1 MKKQFKHLPKC
12 TEEYKQQQIQQVLE
26 ADVIYEWECDLVQG
40 LRWVQTSC
48 VVLMSFVFAVLLGD
62 SWGWYLAFGLLGLVM
77 GSASYF
83 LYQSTKRQ
91 HVKLTEHGII
101 VSTVELVPEVFYV
114 ATRYAAYVGIV
125 VCLLAVIFVGP
136 LAFVG
141 AGAGAL
147 MAFKM
152 TGFNNDPKVK
162 AFPFLKTLKYTIW
175 TDFENPSFE
184 NGVNS
189 VSFKNMDLMPREND
203 DGDDL
208 YGELRRFHCVVYSCN
223 KEQQKVI
230 ESCLKGVIST
240 ESDDEYMSK
249 IKREKNSAD
258 KISTS

>member
-1 MKKQFKHLPKC
+1 MNEFKHLPKC

-26 ADVIYEWECDLVQG
+26 ADVIYEWECDLVQR
-40 LRWVQTSC
+40 LRYIQPC
-48 VVLMSFVFAVLLGD
+48 
-62 SWGWYLAFGLLGLVM
+62 VM
-77 GSASYF
+77 GAMCLLALLVVDGYEKYFIFLPVMAIMMPVSYF
-83 LYQSTKRQ
+83 LFQASERQ
-91 HVKLTEHGII
+91 QGQLTEHGII
-101 VSTVELVPEVFYV
+101 VSTVELVPEVFYA

-162 AFPFLKTLKYTIW
+162 VFPFLKTLKYTIW